1 MKPAFRLSS
10 FSLLLLASVA
20 SPQAQSPSVIKRLDG
35 STITT
40 AEAEQF
46 AKATL
51 EREHVTG
58 AQIAIVQGERLV
70 WSAAFG
76 LRGRDPELPMDRET
90 TTWAASITKSVFAT
104 YLMRLV
110 ERGEFDLDVPVAKQ
124 LAQPLDH
131 YDAYKHAGSAIV

>member
-1 MKPAFRLSS
+1 MKSVFRLSS

-20 SPQAQSPSVIKRLDG
+20 SPQAQSPSVIKRFDG

-40 AEAEQF
+40 AEAALF

-76 LRGRDPELPMDRET
+76 LLQTKAKGGKPHLSDLPMVSAGGCSRGRASALPSSRKAMAMARRT
-90 TTWAASITKSVFAT
+90 T
-104 YLMRLV
+104 
-110 ERGEFDLDVPVAKQ
+110 
-124 LAQPLDH
+124 
-131 YDAYKHAGSAIV
+131 